1 MNTPEIKAVL
11 KNLNIKVVIIVAMLQ
26 PLFIFLLAMKKFD
39 SGLPERVDNLLL
51 IQLTIFLLLIAIKSG
66 VDTSGLNSIPY
77 KPALTRIFISLLI
90 FICICSPNFINGI
103 KGIFAGYYYKQISE
117 ARVKNVENRKGITSL
132 HLTDYKDELD
142 SFYKKKH
149 DKPMPVKLF
158 SIANKKEIILF
169 RDVYDLLT
177 GQNNSF
183 RHYHNIDTLKTPFSI
198 AYGDTLIYLSAKK
211 HAL

>member
-1 MNTPEIKAVL
+1 
-11 KNLNIKVVIIVAMLQ
+11 
-26 PLFIFLLAMKKFD
+26 
-39 SGLPERVDNLLL
+39 
-51 IQLTIFLLLIAIKSG
+51 
-66 VDTSGLNSIPY
+66 
-77 KPALTRIFISLLI
+77 LI

-132 HLTDYKDELD
+132 HLTDYKDELG
-142 SFYKKKH
+142 SFYKIKH
-149 DKPMPVKLF
+149 NKPMPVKLF

-198 AYGDTLIYLSAKK
+198 AYGDTLIYLSEKK